1 MDNEFLNGINND
13 ELVKAFLDGVKSY
26 EECTKAFL
34 DGIKSHKEEK
44 RIFKEI
50 GEENE

>member
-1 MDNEFLNGINND
+1 MSRDEFF
-13 ELVKAFLDGVKSY
+13 KAFLDGVKSY
-26 EECTKAFL
+26 KECAKAFL

-50 GEENE
+50 GKENE